1 MHCHSGFLTS
11 FFAFEVQ
18 FFIFCVRCVR
28 HHAAPGGVVRYFKA
42 EQKDVL
48 LSENYFFPDMLL
60 NALMLNTNLFT
71 TQIDHEK
78 ATPSF

>member
-1 MHCHSGFLTS
+1 M
-11 FFAFEVQ
+11 
-18 FFIFCVRCVR
+18 R

-60 NALMLNTNLFT
+60 NALMLKTNLFT
-71 TQIDHEK
+71 TQIDQKK
-78 ATPSF
+78 AIPSF